1 MPAVGFAGCG
11 CACVLKL
18 RGSGGGG
25 GGGGVMHFVGL
36 VQVFNLLFHHPSITV
51 HDVCVCVCLFVC
63 MCVVTVI

>member
-1 MPAVGFAGCG
+1 M
-11 CACVLKL
+11 CAEAK
-18 RGSGGGG
+18 GKWGGGG
-25 GGGGVMHFVGL
+25 GGRGGWLMHFVGL

>member
-1 MPAVGFAGCG
+1 MRAVGFAGCG
-11 CACVLKL
+11 CACAEAKGKWG
-18 RGSGGGG
+18 RGRGGW
-25 GGGGVMHFVGL
+25 GVMHFVGL